1 MSDSEDVMECINRLE
16 RENFILRKQA
26 ETVRADEARIA
37 ERQESWLNKI
47 KELEARNK
55 MLEEDSYNWRE
66 RLVRVS
72 GSNSLL
78 KEDLSR
84 MKETLDLIA
93 QLKSENSILKEC
105 VDAAFDELKWN
116 LSRTDEECARRDKS
130 MKRLRHIL
138 DSPKTA
144 FNCTECGYTKVDE
157 DGCCCHC
164 GKDTE
169 IVPL

>member
-1 MSDSEDVMECINRLE
+1 MVDTPEDFTERIDRLE
-16 RENFILRKQA
+16 KENFILHKQS
-26 ETVRADEARIA
+26 ETVRADEARIM

-47 KELEARNK
+47 KSVESRNK
-55 MLEEDSYNWRE
+55 LLE
-66 RLVRVS
+66 
-72 GSNSLL
+72 
-78 KEDLSR
+78 EDLSR

-93 QLKSENSILKEC
+93 HLKSENSILKEC

-116 LSRTDEECARRDKS
+116 LSRTDEDCARRDKS
-130 MKRLRHIL
+130 MKRLRHIM

-169 IVPL
+169 IVTL